1 MKRAKLSRPK
11 STDRGGGILKY
22 VQDSAGSEFD
32 TAQPDEL
39 KETLVQET
47 ETPQETRSPYS

>member
-22 VQDSAGSEFD
+22 MHDYRQMKTKQVIG
-32 TAQPDEL
+32 L
-39 KETLVQET
+39 HLTLFTKLVAINN
-47 ETPQETRSPYS
+47 PLRPHG